1 MHRPST
7 IQNRLRLP
15 SLLLLSI
22 HNKLHQHHGREVHHH
37 GKQLPVSSLFTS
49 GYIAI
54 KYHIYIYLFLN
65 IYLIIVI
72 FYQNH
77 LGYGKYISNTKYV
90 TTTNILSNGG
100 LTQKPI
106 TSPSKAKETA
116 SSSNNVKVVHGIAD
130 PRPEF
135 KASVTSPLMQQ
146 QSRPPPP
153 PIPPHLRPS
162 TINMTTAKAPI
173 ARDESMH
180 DLGDSKSPSLAG
192 VNFHDFESPAGNGN

>member
-1 MHRPST
+1 MENTSPIPNMS
-7 IQNRLRLP
+7 LP
-15 SLLLLSI
+15 QTSSAMASAASNGI
-22 HNKLHQHHGREVHHH
+22 H
-37 GKQLPVSSLFTS
+37 SS
-49 GYIAI
+49 
-54 KYHIYIYLFLN
+54 
-65 IYLIIVI
+65 
-72 FYQNH
+72 
-77 LGYGKYISNTKYV
+77 
-90 TTTNILSNGG
+90 GG
-100 LTQKPI
+100 LTQTPI

-116 SSSNNVKVVHGIAD
+116 SSSNNVKVVQGIAD

-192 VNFHDFESPAGNGN
+192 VNFHDFESPAGNGNLGGFIEGRSLFFPLDFTTYMYYLIFFIEMICFTYSLPIILTLIF

>member
-1 MHRPST
+1 MENTSPIPNMS
-7 IQNRLRLP
+7 LP
-15 SLLLLSI
+15 QTSSAMASAASNGI
-22 HNKLHQHHGREVHHH
+22 H
-37 GKQLPVSSLFTS
+37 SS
-49 GYIAI
+49 
-54 KYHIYIYLFLN
+54 
-65 IYLIIVI
+65 
-72 FYQNH
+72 
-77 LGYGKYISNTKYV
+77 
-90 TTTNILSNGG
+90 GG
-100 LTQKPI
+100 LTQTPI
-106 TSPSKAKETA
+106 T
-116 SSSNNVKVVHGIAD
+116 SNNVKVVQGIAD

-192 VNFHDFESPAGNGN
+192 VNFHDFESPAGNGNLGTNCLLY

>member
-1 MHRPST
+1 MS
-7 IQNRLRLP
+7 LP
-15 SLLLLSI
+15 QTSSAMASAASNGI
-22 HNKLHQHHGREVHHH
+22 H
-37 GKQLPVSSLFTS
+37 SS
-49 GYIAI
+49 
-54 KYHIYIYLFLN
+54 
-65 IYLIIVI
+65 
-72 FYQNH
+72 
-77 LGYGKYISNTKYV
+77 
-90 TTTNILSNGG
+90 GG
-100 LTQKPI
+100 LTQMSI

-116 SSSNNVKVVHGIAD
+116 SSSNNVKVVQGIAD

-192 VNFHDFESPAGNGN
+192 VNFHDFESPAGNGNLGGFIGGRSLFLGRHLGCRPQDPTLDILVQFREKKAFSLLF

>member
-1 MHRPST
+1 MENTSPIPNMS
-7 IQNRLRLP
+7 LP
-15 SLLLLSI
+15 QTSSAMATSAASNGI
-22 HNKLHQHHGREVHHH
+22 H
-37 GKQLPVSSLFTS
+37 SS
-49 GYIAI
+49 
-54 KYHIYIYLFLN
+54 
-65 IYLIIVI
+65 
-72 FYQNH
+72 
-77 LGYGKYISNTKYV
+77 
-90 TTTNILSNGG
+90 GG
-100 LTQKPI
+100 LTQTPI

-116 SSSNNVKVVHGIAD
+116 FSSNNVKVVQGIAD

-192 VNFHDFESPAGNGN
+192 VNFHDFESPAGNGNLGGLNYLLL